1 MIVLEQEHR
10 IIACLHS
17 AVVQLH
23 CLVFVLLFQSVTVA
37 VAIRVPGNHDYVND
51 GPDSAAATCQ
61 EHQNSSD
68 DISGIETMHAEAADK
83 NAQQQCD

>member
-1 MIVLEQEHR
+1 MIVLEQERR

-17 AVVQLH
+17 TVVQLR
-23 CLVFVLLFQSVTVA
+23 CLGFVLFCLLFQCITVA
-37 VAIRVPGNHDYVND
+37 VVIGVPGNHDYVND

-68 DISGIETMHAEAADK
+68 DISGVETMHAEAADK
-83 NAQQQCD
+83 NAQQ

>member
-1 MIVLEQEHR
+1 MIVLEQKRR

-23 CLVFVLLFQSVTVA
+23 CLVLLFQSVTVA

-51 GPDSAAATCQ
+51 GPDSADATCQ
-61 EHQNSSD
+61 DHQNSRE
-68 DISGIETMHAEAADK
+68 DISGIESMHAEAADK

>member
-1 MIVLEQEHR
+1 M
-10 IIACLHS
+10 
-17 AVVQLH
+17 
-23 CLVFVLLFQSVTVA
+23 FVLLFQSVTVA